1 MKRFRRMTFPD
12 HVLIHNISIEKAI
25 RQSIGNTSVNVS

>member
-12 HVLIHNISIEKAI
+12 HVLINISIEKAI
-25 RQSIGNTSVNVS
+25 RQSIDNTSVNVS